1 MTTLPVG
8 DHMATSDALG
18 RQERLTAN
26 IRALRVPR
34 AGFSVSDRWML
45 YIGGTLLP
53 LGLVLVILG
62 WQGAS
67 HTVLTFEQIPYL
79 ISGGLLGLAL
89 VFAGGFVYFAYWMT
103 LMVRENRLMRADL
116 VSVLGRMELLMQET
130 ALPVAAPR
138 RVAGPRAPA
147 AATTVVAPDLV
158 ATKTGTMI
166 HRADCVAVQN
176 RDNLR
181 PVSATTKG
189 LTPCAL
195 CDPLATEA

>member
-1 MTTLPVG
+1 MT
-8 DHMATSDALG
+8 TSDAVV
-18 RQERLTAN
+18 RQERLSSN
-26 IRALRVPR
+26 VRALRVPR
-34 AGFSVSDRWML
+34 AGFSLNDRWML
-45 YIGGTLLP
+45 YVGGTLLP

-67 HTVLTFEQIPYL
+67 HTVLTFEQIPYM

-130 ALPVAAPR
+130 AMPALAPRTAAAPT
-138 RVAGPRAPA
+138 AK
-147 AATTVVAPDLV
+147 LV
-158 ATKTGTMI
+158 ATKTGSML

-181 PVSATTKG
+181 PVTAATKG

-195 CDPLATEA
+195 CDPLADE